1 MTALF
6 QLAAE
11 HRTPFATCSRMANT
25 CPSKHNCHRHEKA
38 RSEEF
43 QDAALNVRRE
53 AGATACDMFMPVN
66 TPVSTFAVN
75 EVAPAFGLDA
85 ETLEEVE

>member
-1 MTALF
+1 MPY
-6 QLAAE
+6 AAQ
-11 HRTPFATCSRMANT
+11 FATCSRMANT
-25 CPSKHNCHRHEKA
+25 CPSKRNCHRHEKA

-43 QDAALNVRRE
+43 PDAALNVRRE
-53 AGATACDMFMPVN
+53 AGATACDMFFPIY

-75 EVAPAFGLDA
+75 EVARAFGLDA

>member
-1 MTALF
+1 MTYSA
-6 QLAAE
+6 
-11 HRTPFATCSRMANT
+11 PFATCSRMANT
-25 CPSKHNCHRHEKA
+25 CPSKRNCHRNEKA

-66 TPVSTFAVN
+66 TPVSTFAVD
-75 EVAPAFGLDA
+75 EVARAFGIDPA
-85 ETLEEVE
+85 TLEEVHP